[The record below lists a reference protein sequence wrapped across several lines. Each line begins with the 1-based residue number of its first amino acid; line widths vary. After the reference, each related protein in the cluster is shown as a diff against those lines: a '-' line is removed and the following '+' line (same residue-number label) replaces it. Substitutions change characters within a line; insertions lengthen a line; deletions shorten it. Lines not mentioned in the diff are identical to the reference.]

1 MPRLTPEMYDAQN
14 QTVLSLAAR
23 PSVGVSRNEIM
34 NSIRCS
40 RPRAEKLVN
49 TLDLVRIRRDGRTS
63 YFGPPGS
70 TPWVGQDEPEDNV
83 IEVLPSEPVM
93 IAAVTPTA
101 TATAVALAPAAT
113 AVVSKPAVKTV
124 NPEITLLENRARKLA
139 AELEIVRTKLI
150 SAQLRA

>member
-14 QTVLSLAAR
+14 QTVLSLASR

-40 RPRAEKLVN
+40 RPRAEKLVD
-49 TLDLVRIRRDGRTS
+49 TLNLVRIRKDGRTD

-70 TPWVGQDEPEDNV
+70 TALVATADETV
-83 IEVLPSEPVM
+83 IEVLPSEPVTPPV
-93 IAAVTPTA
+93 VTPVA
-101 TATAVALAPAAT
+101 TATAVAHVAT
-113 AVVSKPAVKTV
+113 AVAVAVKPV
-124 NPEITLLENRARKLA
+124 VKSANSEITLLENRARKLA

-150 SAQLRA
+150 SAQLKS